1 MERTNKRVRRILR
14 PIIFDTWPIAK
25 KGEIVKVDE
34 GHLITDTPT
43 VPPIVIDYLENLV
56 IKVLA
61 LQYRWDDALL
71 VWVKLTE
78 ADVVEAVIQAKFWLT
93 DPSDLV
99 VTGDDKVRL
108 NEQRELH
115 TFVSTFEEKEEYTEE
130 GTTNPWI
137 FNTTYTVKHYV
148 YTRVQIYI
156 DTPSDGGGWLR
167 VEQYIDSVGSGG
179 LSTKG
184 YISLSPSG
192 QFIDVEV
199 KSSKIRLRWNVINPS
214 INQIEAMIL
223 LTKASN

>member
-1 MERTNKRVRRILR
+1 MERTNERARKFLR
-14 PIIFDTWPIAK
+14 PLIFDTWPIAK

-34 GHLITDTPT
+34 GHLVTDTPT
-43 VPPIVIDYLENLV
+43 VPPITIDYLENLV

-78 ADVVEAVIQAKFWLT
+78 ADVVEAVIQAKFWLPG
-93 DPSDLV
+93 PSDLTA
-99 VTGDDKVRL
+99 TGDNKVRI

-115 TFVSTFEEKEEYTEE
+115 TFVSTFEEKEEYTEV
-130 GTTNPWI
+130 GTTNPWA
-137 FNTTYTVKHYV
+137 FNTSYKTEHYV

-156 DTPSDGGGWLR
+156 DTPSDGSGWLR
-167 VEQYIDSVGSGG
+167 VEQYIDSVGNAGI
-179 LSTKG
+179 STKG
-184 YISLSPSG
+184 YITLSPSG

-214 INQIEAMIL
+214 INQIEAVIL